1 MTRRSHAQP
10 GPVTQAS
17 VWELVFGE
25 PEPVYC
31 PPADVDAPITF
42 LERLEAAVEL
52 QRQEPISNGVVDVP
66 EGNFYGS
73 HTVILA
79 IRKNTNPPAPLPT
92 FIIQRLVDAG
102 FDVTTMG
109 PHA

>member
-1 MTRRSHAQP
+1 MGRRTIAQP
-10 GPVTQAS
+10 GPITQAS
-17 VWELVFGE
+17 LWEQIFGE
-25 PEPVYC
+25 PEPQL
-31 PPADVDAPITF
+31 DVDVPITF

-52 QRQEPISNGVVDVP
+52 QRQEPISSGVVDIP